1 MPSGRPP
8 EKGETAMNILCI
20 GDVVGSIGCQFL
32 RQRLPSLKKLKSV
45 DLVIANGE
53 NSADGNG
60 LTPASAGYL
69 FHSGVDV
76 ITTGNH
82 AFRRRE
88 SYALYEEHPYVLRPA
103 NFPEG
108 TTPGRGS
115 CLVDLGR
122 LQVQV
127 INLMGTVYLESLDCP
142 FRTADRI
149 PAKNHRRGFPCRGHR
164 RKTVYGVLFGRQGL
178 LPVRHSYP
186 RSNGRRNDFTPGHRL
201 SH

>member
-20 GDVVGSIGCQFL
+20 GDVVGSVGCQFL

-142 FRTADRI
+142 FRTADPRPPEKNGLWGFIWTAGSPPCSALI
-149 PAKNHRRGFPCRGHR
+149 PTFKRPTKRF
-164 RKTVYGVLFGRQGL
+164 
-178 LPVRHSYP
+178 YP
-186 RSNGRRNDFTPGHRL
+186 GAPAISLTRA
-201 SH
+201 

>member
-1 MPSGRPP
+1 
-8 EKGETAMNILCI
+8 MNILCI

-60 LTPASAGYL
+60 LTPASADYL

-88 SYALYEEHPYVLRPA
+88 SYALYEEHPNVLGPPTSRKGLRPA
-103 NFPEG
+103 GVPAWS
-108 TTPGRGS
+108 TWAGS
-115 CLVDLGR
+115 
-122 LQVQV
+122 
-127 INLMGTVYLESLDCP
+127 
-142 FRTADRI
+142 
-149 PAKNHRRGFPCRGHR
+149 KCR
-164 RKTVYGVLFGRQGL
+164 
-178 LPVRHSYP
+178 
-186 RSNGRRNDFTPGHRL
+186 
-201 SH
+201 

>member
-1 MPSGRPP
+1 
-8 EKGETAMNILCI
+8 MNILCI
-20 GDVVGSIGCQFL
+20 GDVVGSVGCQFL

-127 INLMGTVYLESLDCP
+127 INLGFIWTAGSPPCSALIPTFKRPTKRFYPGAPAISLT
-142 FRTADRI
+142 RA
-149 PAKNHRRGFPCRGHR
+149 
-164 RKTVYGVLFGRQGL
+164 
-178 LPVRHSYP
+178 
-186 RSNGRRNDFTPGHRL
+186 
-201 SH
+201 

>member
-20 GDVVGSIGCQFL
+20 GDVVGSVGCQFL

-122 LQVQV
+122 LIWKAWTAPSVPRIGFWPNQTGQKSPSW
-127 INLMGTVYLESLDCP
+127 ISMPRPPEKNGLWGFIWTAGSPPCSALIPTFKRPTKRFYPGAPAISLT
-142 FRTADRI
+142 RA
-149 PAKNHRRGFPCRGHR
+149 
-164 RKTVYGVLFGRQGL
+164 
-178 LPVRHSYP
+178 
-186 RSNGRRNDFTPGHRL
+186 
-201 SH
+201 

>member
-1 MPSGRPP
+1 
-8 EKGETAMNILCI
+8 MNILCI
-20 GDVVGSIGCQFL
+20 GDVVGSVGCQFL

-115 CLVDLGR
+115 CLVDWAG
-122 LQVQV
+122 
-127 INLMGTVYLESLDCP
+127 S
-142 FRTADRI
+142 
-149 PAKNHRRGFPCRGHR
+149 KCR
-164 RKTVYGVLFGRQGL
+164 
-178 LPVRHSYP
+178 
-186 RSNGRRNDFTPGHRL
+186 
-201 SH
+201 

>member
-1 MPSGRPP
+1 
-8 EKGETAMNILCI
+8 MNILCI

-88 SYALYEEHPYVLRPA
+88 STDRDLPPVCDPESETFALLS
-103 NFPEG
+103 
-108 TTPGRGS
+108 PG
-115 CLVDLGR
+115 
-122 LQVQV
+122 
-127 INLMGTVYLESLDCP
+127 
-142 FRTADRI
+142 
-149 PAKNHRRGFPCRGHR
+149 
-164 RKTVYGVLFGRQGL
+164 
-178 LPVRHSYP
+178 
-186 RSNGRRNDFTPGHRL
+186 
-201 SH
+201 

>member
-1 MPSGRPP
+1 
-8 EKGETAMNILCI
+8 MNILCI
-20 GDVVGSIGCQFL
+20 GDVVGSVGCQFL

-53 NSADGNG
+53 KFRRRQRAYPR
-60 LTPASAGYL
+60 LRGYL

-108 TTPGRGS
+108 TTPAGVPAWSTWAGS
-115 CLVDLGR
+115 
-122 LQVQV
+122 
-127 INLMGTVYLESLDCP
+127 
-142 FRTADRI
+142 
-149 PAKNHRRGFPCRGHR
+149 KCR
-164 RKTVYGVLFGRQGL
+164 
-178 LPVRHSYP
+178 
-186 RSNGRRNDFTPGHRL
+186 
-201 SH
+201 

>member
-1 MPSGRPP
+1 
-8 EKGETAMNILCI
+8 MNILCI
-20 GDVVGSIGCQFL
+20 GDVVGSVGCQFL
-32 RQRLPSLKKLKSV
+32 RQRLPSLKKLKNV

-60 LTPASAGYL
+60 LTPASASYL

-108 TTPGRGS
+108 TTPGKGS

-142 FRTADRI
+142 FVPQIGFWPNQIGQKSPSWISMPRPPEKNGLWGFIWTAGSPHCLALI
-149 PAKNHRRGFPCRGHR
+149 PTFKRPTKRF
-164 RKTVYGVLFGRQGL
+164 
-178 LPVRHSYP
+178 YP
-186 RSNGRRNDFTPGHRL
+186 RAPAISLTRA
-201 SH
+201 

>member
-1 MPSGRPP
+1 
-8 EKGETAMNILCI
+8 MNILCI
-20 GDVVGSIGCQFL
+20 GDVVGSVGCQFL

-108 TTPGRGS
+108 TTPVS
-115 CLVDLGR
+115 YTHL
-122 LQVQV
+122 
-127 INLMGTVYLESLDCP
+127 T
-142 FRTADRI
+142 
-149 PAKNHRRGFPCRGHR
+149 
-164 RKTVYGVLFGRQGL
+164 
-178 LPVRHSYP
+178 LPT
-186 RSNGRRNDFTPGHRL
+186 N
-201 SH
+201 